1 MRIDAISIFPE
12 YFASLEISLIGKA
25 IRSGIIDFT
34 PHDLRNFTTDK
45 HRTVDDSPFGGGPG
59 MVMRPEPWGQ
69 AIDSIFDSET
79 DPILIFLTPA
89 GARLNQQMVRE
100 LAAEKHI
107 GFMCGRYEGI
117 DQRVLDYAAQRH
129 RVVELSI
136 GDYVLNGGEL
146 AALVVIEAV
155 ARLLPGVV
163 GNEESLVSES
173 HEDGL
178 LDYPVYT
185 KPQQWRGFAVPEIL
199 LSGNHAAIAQWR
211 SLQRIER
218 TAKNQ
223 QDLDS

>member
-1 MRIDAISIFPE
+1 MRIDAVSIFPE

-25 IRSGIIDFT
+25 IRTGIIDFT

-89 GARLNQQMVRE
+89 GARLNQEMVRE
-100 LAAEKHI
+100 LADEKHM

-117 DQRVLDYAAQRH
+117 DQRVLEYAAQRH

-185 KPQQWRGFAVPEIL
+185 KPQQWRGYAVPEIL

-211 SLQRIER
+211 SQQRIER

-223 QDLDS
+223 QNSDS

>member
-12 YFASLEISLIGKA
+12 YFASLDISLIGKA
-25 IRSGIIDFT
+25 IRTGIIDFT

-89 GARLNQQMVRE
+89 GARLNQEMVRE
-100 LAAEKHI
+100 LADEKHM

-117 DQRVLDYAAQRH
+117 DQRVLEYAAQRH

-185 KPQQWRGFAVPEIL
+185 KPQQWRGYAVPEIL

-211 SLQRIER
+211 SQQRIER

-223 QDLDS
+223 QSSDS

>member
-69 AIDSIFDSET
+69 SIDAIFDPDSN
-79 DPILIFLTPA
+79 PMLIFLSPA
-89 GARLNQQMVRE
+89 GTRLNQAMVRE
-100 LAAEKHI
+100 LSQETHL

-117 DQRVLDYAAQRH
+117 DQRVLEYAAQRH
-129 RVVELSI
+129 RVLELSI

-163 GNEESLVSES
+163 GNEQSLVSES

-185 KPQQWRGFAVPEIL
+185 KPQQWRGFSVPEIL
-199 LSGNHAAIAQWR
+199 LSGNHAAIEDWR
-211 SLQRIER
+211 SQQRIAR
-218 TAKNQ
+218 TAKKHQ
-223 QDLDS
+223 APDF